1 VKALVWK
8 GGSTLDYE
16 DTASLP
22 PQQDEVV
29 LEIELAGICGS
40 DLHGYRGHPGP
51 RVPPLVLGH
60 EAVGEL
66 DGERFTIF
74 PLIGCGSCRRCLA
87 GEVNLCAQWRLIG
100 MHRPGVFAERVTLPR
115 SSLVAVPLGL
125 ASERAVLTEPLACAV
140 AALGPHRVGVG
151 VRVAV
156 LGCGPIGLLAIQLA
170 AARGAEVTAV
180 DPLSERRALASRLGA
195 STSAASVEELEP
207 ASVELVVDAAG
218 FPASWQAALS
228 LVVAGGEVVVLG
240 LGAAEGPLA
249 MAVLVRRGIRMRGQF
264 AYSREDFAQALAA
277 LGSESMDVDWCL
289 TQPLSE
295 GATAFQ
301 RLVEEPSHYTKIL
314 LAT

>member
-8 GGSTLDYE
+8 GGSTLGYE
-16 DTASLP
+16 DAASLQ
-22 PQQDEVV
+22 PQEAEVV

-74 PLIGCGSCRRCLA
+74 PLIGCGSCPRCLA
-87 GEVNLCAQWRLIG
+87 GEVNLCAQWRLVG
-100 MHRPGVFAERVTLPR
+100 MHRPGVFAERVTVPR
-115 SSLVAVPLGL
+115 SSLVAVPPGL

-151 VRVAV
+151 ARVAV

-170 AARGAEVTAV
+170 TASGAEVTAV
-180 DPLSERRALASRLGA
+180 DPLSERRALARRLGA
-195 STSAASVEELEP
+195 STSAASVEELES

-228 LVVAGGEVVVLG
+228 LVIAGGEVVVLG
-240 LGAAEGPLA
+240 LGASEGSFP

-264 AYSREDFAQALAA
+264 AYSRDDFTQALAA
-277 LGSESMDVDWCL
+277 LESESIDVGWCS